1 MAEEF
6 VQNSLLLEFE
16 VSVDEVDLSDE
27 EEWSEE
33 SENEDFDGSWVG
45 KRQRGNWG
53 VRRRRSGRT
62 KHLCIGHCTDSC
74 TENAAS

>member
-45 KRQRGNWG
+45 DSGEEDNG
-53 VRRRRSGRT
+53 EIGEYAADAPGGRST
-62 KHLCIGHCTDSC
+62 SAQATVLIQW
-74 TENAAS
+74 